1 MGSFVIGTVSDL
13 IVGDPQQLWQ
23 ALLIVAAVFMPA
35 ATFFMWRA
43 IGPYGREVERLEAL
57 GR

>member
-1 MGSFVIGTVSDL
+1 MIGAVSSYV
-13 IVGDPQQLWQ
+13 VGDPALIWQ

-43 IGPYGREVERLEAL
+43 IKPYREEVERLEAL

>member
-1 MGSFVIGTVSDL
+1 VIGNVSTFV
-13 IVGDPQQLWQ
+13 VGDPAKLWQ
-23 ALLIVAAVFMPA
+23 ALLIVAAVFMPT

-43 IGPYGREVERLEAL
+43 IRPYREEVERLEAL